1 MLPSKFGSVRQK
13 QPTERRTSLR
23 LDASIVALRYEKT
36 APAEPPIM
44 IVSRDPSRLSRR
56 PSSSSASSHS
66 SRHRPIVIVPPG
78 IVAPPPEDHP
88 AFRGSASTSASSSSS
103 PSPRTS
109 PVSVEEWKRD
119 SGVAR
124 NKSTSTIHEEEGE
137 DDYAEVACRSRIP
150 AVESNVSSLISSVMS
165 QPSTTAQQIED
176 PFVDE
181 NSIFE
186 PLTSTSSE
194 ALYLLYNAQCTTPSK
209 ASSANT
215 TAAAP
220 TSPIT
225 TSPTSTP
232 ATPTRP
238 SRGSIAPISLAFA
251 EYLPMSMPSSPT
263 GPAPAP
269 VPQSPCRS
277 IPSSPRC
284 STSSSTAP
292 TLSKSPSSRSRSGSR
307 FGTFSQMF
315 TTPIQPLWRG
325 PTSTNTSTNA
335 GESSNSNIGSAF
347 SSTSSTPTASA
358 QSTMAAPG
366 ATASATVSAPATDA
380 ALATGLA
387 KSELEQSHPS
397 ENDQG
402 SSHFWNRSR
411 SASTTS
417 NNNTSN
423 ATSADTSSNNDL
435 PLPFVPLDVSIP
447 CESLIDD
454 AFMSSV
460 SFSNRGSIMFAP
472 QDAAA
477 IDGAIKQQQ
486 HNNMASIDSSSSTS
500 TSSSAN
506 VDTLATA
513 NNDESNSDRAT
524 PTPTPSTTVPHD
536 LTPTPT
542 TPTTPRSQSQTF
554 PRPSDES
561 NDMNNSLQGADDA
574 SGSLQDPTS
583 APDIR
588 VLAADVEKESQKVR
602 SLYTVG
608 DGSRGE
614 PGRRHSY
621 HERLEPTP
629 EVPSEENELDPVP
642 NRLSPAWQMPA
653 SGSSSSLRSRGGLQD
668 WDDLQ
673 GAHVDRY
680 GFITMPPRP
689 HSRMGTPSETRSA
702 SGSPRKR
709 NILQKRDPYGLASTL
724 SGSGRRTPTRKV
736 SARSLNTQHSE
747 LSVSTS
753 LRSSRSVIRQAS
765 NLLPHNRDRRWMD
778 EAGDMLDVAPSLQ
791 DIVDEIQAERLTE
804 VMKRKEWERSEKW
817 RKMAK
822 VIRRGGEGEG
832 MGFEFDSKN
841 PKLIERTWKGI
852 PDRWRAAAWW
862 SFMATG
868 AKEHG
873 GMPPEDKI
881 VMEFHRLQLRSSPDD
896 VQIDLDVPR
905 TISRHIMFRRR
916 YRGGQRLL
924 FRVLHA
930 ISIYY
935 PDTGY
940 VQGMASLAATL
951 LCYFDEEKSFVMLVR
966 MWQLRGLARLYR
978 PGFEELMAAMDD
990 FSKNWLNKE
999 VASKLDELCIDTTA
1013 YGTRWY
1019 LTLFNLSV
1027 PFPAQLRIWDV
1038 FLLLGDGSVAMR
1050 PDSRKSESKPTSSGE
1065 YDVLHATSAAL
1076 AQALREVLLG
1086 AEFENAMKALT
1097 SAIPI
1102 KDEDLLMKVVKAEYK
1117 QHHGKKKN

>member
-13 QPTERRTSLR
+13 QPAERRTSLR
-23 LDASIVALRYEKT
+23 LDPSIVALRYEKT

-44 IVSRDPSRLSRR
+44 IVSRDPSHLSRR

-78 IVAPPPEDHP
+78 IVAPPAEEHP
-88 AFRGSASTSASSSSS
+88 ALRGSNSASSSSSS
-103 PSPRTS
+103 PSPRAS

-124 NKSTSTIHEEEGE
+124 NKSTSTIHEEDE
-137 DDYAEVACRSRIP
+137 DDYEEVACKSRIP
-150 AVESNVSSLISSVMS
+150 AVESTVSSLMSSIMS
-165 QPSTTAQQIED
+165 QPSTTAQQMDD

-186 PLTSTSSE
+186 PLTSSSSE
-194 ALYLLYNAQCTTPSK
+194 ALCLLYNAHCMTPPRGSR
-209 ASSANT
+209 SDD
-215 TAAAP
+215 AAP
-220 TSPIT
+220 TSPFTST
-225 TSPTSTP
+225 TTSTP

-238 SRGSIAPISLAFA
+238 SRGSITPISAAFA
-251 EYLPMSMPSSPT
+251 EYLPVSMPSSPT
-263 GPAPAP
+263 GPAP
-269 VPQSPCRS
+269 QSFCRS

-284 STSSSTAP
+284 STSTSSAP
-292 TLSKSPSSRSRSGSR
+292 TVSKGPSSPSRSRSGSSR
-307 FGTFSQMF
+307 FGSFSQMF
-315 TTPIQPLWRG
+315 AAPIQIQPLWRG
-325 PTSTNTSTNA
+325 PTSA
-335 GESSNSNIGSAF
+335 GESSSSNPNAGISALP
-347 SSTSSTPTASA
+347 STTASA
-358 QSTMAAPG
+358 QSTISAPG
-366 ATASATVSAPATDA
+366 ATASATASAPATDA
-380 ALATGLA
+380 ALAKPLA
-387 KSELEQSHPS
+387 GTELEQSHPS
-397 ENDQG
+397 GSGQG

-417 NNNTSN
+417 NNGTSN

-435 PLPFVPLDVSIP
+435 PLPFAFAPLDVSIP
-447 CESLIDD
+447 CESLLDD
-454 AFMSSV
+454 AFMTSV

-472 QDAAA
+472 QEAVA
-477 IDGAIKQQQ
+477 IDSAIKQHQ
-486 HNNMASIDSSSSTS
+486 HNMASIDSSSSTS
-500 TSSSAN
+500 TYSSTN

-513 NNDESNSDRAT
+513 NNDESNSGCAT
-524 PTPTPSTTVPHD
+524 PTPTPSTAAPHD

-542 TPTTPRSQSQTF
+542 TPTTPKFQSQPL

-561 NDMNNSLQGADDA
+561 NDMNNSFQGADDG
-574 SGSLQDPTS
+574 SGSPQDPTS

-608 DGSRGE
+608 DGSHGE

-621 HERLEPTP
+621 HERLEATP

-642 NRLSPAWQMPA
+642 RHLSPAWQMPA
-653 SGSSSSLRSRGGLQD
+653 SGSSSSLRSRGGLED
-668 WDDLQ
+668 WDDLE

-680 GFITMPPRP
+680 GFITMPPQP
-689 HSRMGTPSETRSA
+689 GSRMGTPFETRSA

-709 NILQKRDPYGLASTL
+709 SILQKRDPYTLSSTL

-778 EAGDMLDVAPSLQ
+778 EAGDMLNSAPSLQ

-817 RKMAK
+817 RRMAK
-822 VIRRGGEGEG
+822 VVRKGGEGEG
-832 MGFEFDSKN
+832 EGMNFEFDTRN
-841 PKLIERTWKGI
+841 PKLVERTWKGI

-862 SFMATG
+862 SFMATS
-868 AKEHG
+868 AREHG
-873 GMPPEDKI
+873 GMASEDKI

-978 PGFEELMAAMDD
+978 PGFEELMTAMTD
-990 FSKNWLNKE
+990 FSTNWLNKE
-999 VASKLDELCIDTTA
+999 VASKLFQDELCIDTTA

-1027 PFPAQLRIWDV
+1027 PFAAQLRIWDV
-1038 FLLLGDGSVAMR
+1038 FLLLGDGSITAR
-1050 PDSRKSESKPTSSGE
+1050 PDSRRSESKPTSSGE

-1117 QHHGKKKN
+1117 QHHGKKKM